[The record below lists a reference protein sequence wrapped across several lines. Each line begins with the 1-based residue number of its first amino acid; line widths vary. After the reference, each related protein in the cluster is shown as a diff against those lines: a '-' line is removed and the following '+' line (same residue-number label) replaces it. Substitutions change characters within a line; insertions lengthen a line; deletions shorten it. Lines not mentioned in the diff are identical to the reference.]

1 MVRTLL
7 QLMHTLDNIPEE
19 VRVPR
24 GSQKRSQYLDFHVN
38 IAVFLS

>member
-7 QLMHTLDNIPEE
+7 QLMHTLDNIPDE

-24 GSQKRSQYLDFHVN
+24 VSQKVVSV
-38 IAVFLS
+38 